1 MTRADDYLVV
11 TGVAGAL
18 ALSLMLG
25 VKLISPARFAQA
37 LGGGLA
43 GLVLLKAV
51 LVLSGADHG

>member
-11 TGVAGAL
+11 TGVAGTL

-25 VKLISPARFAQA
+25 VKLISPTRFAQA

-43 GLVLLKAV
+43 GLVLLKAF
-51 LVLSGADHG
+51 LILSGADHG

>member
-1 MTRADDYLVV
+1 MPRADDYLVV
-11 TGVAGAL
+11 TGVAGGL

-25 VKLISPARFAQA
+25 VKLISPTRFAQA